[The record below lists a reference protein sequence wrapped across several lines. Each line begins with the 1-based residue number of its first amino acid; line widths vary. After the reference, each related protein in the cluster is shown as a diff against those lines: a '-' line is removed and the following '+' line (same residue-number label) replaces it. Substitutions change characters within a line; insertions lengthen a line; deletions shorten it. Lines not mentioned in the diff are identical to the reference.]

1 MNVKASPF
9 LFKGGAYRG
18 PKRYFSSDPE
28 PIGPGCMDQI
38 NQNIA
43 LAKGYSDNSTE
54 IEDSP
59 CPAQLTLNR
68 THVSGTSRC
77 NNDHF
82 EVTDSVCS
90 LDDIQDGKIF
100 DYKTSMLDAFAT
112 KSDVMQLEMQQ
123 ETILWN

>member
-1 MNVKASPF
+1 MNVKTSF
-9 LFKGGAYRG
+9 LFKDGAYRG

-59 CPAQLTLNR
+59 CPAQLTLNCI
-68 THVSGTSRC
+68 HVSGTSRC

-90 LDDIQDGKIF
+90 FDDLQDGKIF
-100 DYKTSMLDAFAT
+100 DYKPVCWMRL
-112 KSDVMQLEMQQ
+112 QQ
-123 ETILWN
+123 KVTLCN